1 MRRNMTMSVYED
13 MNQIY
18 DLVERIYDSAWAK
31 GVNAQMV
38 TGEGFYKGFN
48 SELKNLTFILQE
60 AMNKKAMNDL
70 KQFETI
76 PEEDF

>member
-1 MRRNMTMSVYED
+1 MSVYED
-13 MNQIY
+13 MEQIH

-48 SELKNLTFILQE
+48 NELKSLTFILQD
-60 AMNKKAMNDL
+60 AMNKKAINDFAKEL
-70 KQFETI
+70 
-76 PEEDF
+76 DSLSN